1 MSGED
6 NAHAPLRL
14 IKRRVLINSVD
25 RVSGSTTD
33 FTIQLT
39 PALENIVSSDW
50 VVSSVTGY
58 TVSIDELT
66 STGFTSGN
74 TQYWRYIGETVN
86 TRYNK
91 TAEAFEEPRTYN
103 RLTIRWRNGI
113 ASSSPVIPVP
123 VAFPETTLELEFW
136 EKV

>member
-14 IKRRVLINSVD
+14 IKRRVLVNSVD
-25 RVSGSTTD
+25 RVSGGSTTD
-33 FTIQLT
+33 FTVQLT

-66 STGFTSGN
+66 TTGFTTTN
-74 TQYWRYIGETVN
+74 TKYWRYIGETVN
-86 TRYNK
+86 TKYNK
-91 TAEAFEEPRTYN
+91 TAEAFEAPRTYN
-103 RLTIRWRNGI
+103 RLNIHWRSATGTVVG
-113 ASSSPVIPVP
+113 S
-123 VAFPETTLELEFW
+123 FPETTLELEFW

>member
-25 RVSGSTTD
+25 RVSGGSTTD
-33 FTIQLT
+33 FTVQLT
-39 PALENIVSSDW
+39 PALENIVASDW

-66 STGFTSGN
+66 STGFTTTN
-74 TQYWRYIGETVN
+74 TKYWRYIGETVN

-91 TAEAFEEPRTYN
+91 TAEAFEAPRSYN
-103 RLTIRWRNGI
+103 RLNIHWRNATG
-113 ASSSPVIPVP
+113 AAVVG
-123 VAFPETTLELEFW
+123 FPETTLELEFW